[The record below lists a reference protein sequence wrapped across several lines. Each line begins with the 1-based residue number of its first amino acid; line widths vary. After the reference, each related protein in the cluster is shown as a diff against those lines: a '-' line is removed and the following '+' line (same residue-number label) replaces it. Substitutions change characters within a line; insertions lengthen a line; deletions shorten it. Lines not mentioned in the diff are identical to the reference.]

1 MARVVHFEV
10 HAAEPERAIRFYESM
25 FGWRFNKLPA
35 GDMDYWLI
43 NTGDDAKPG
52 INGGLTRR
60 MGPPPTEGQA
70 VNAFVCTLEIDD
82 LDASMAAGATAGGTV
97 ALPKMAV
104 AGVGYVGYLKDT
116 EGNIFGL
123 HQPDPNAK

>member
-10 HAAEPERAIRFYESM
+10 HAAEPERAIAFYESV
-25 FGWRFNKLPA
+25 FGWKFTKLPS
-35 GDMDYWLI
+35 GVMEYWLI
-43 NTGDDAKPG
+43 STGEGVG
-52 INGGLTRR
+52 IDGGLLRR

-70 VNAFVCTLEIDD
+70 VNAFVCTLQVDD
-82 LDASMAAGATAGGTV
+82 LDASMSAGVKAGGAV
-97 ALPKMAV
+97 ALPRMPI

>member
-10 HAAEPERAIRFYESM
+10 HAADPERAMRFYGDV
-25 FGWRFNKLPA
+25 FAWRFTKIP
-35 GDMDYWLI
+35 GGMDYWLI
-43 NTGDDAKPG
+43 ATGEGAG
-52 INGGLTRR
+52 IDGGLIRR
-60 MGPPPTEGQA
+60 MGPAPTDGQA
-70 VNAFVCTLEIDD
+70 VNAFVCTLQVDN
-82 LDASMAAGATAGGTV
+82 LDVSMAAGVNAGGSV

-104 AGVGYVGYLKDT
+104 AGVGWVGYLKDT

>member
-10 HAAEPERAIRFYESM
+10 HAADPERAMRFYGEV
-25 FGWRFNKLPA
+25 FGWRFTKIP
-35 GDMDYWLI
+35 GGMDYWLI
-43 NTGDDAKPG
+43 ATGEGSG
-52 INGGLTRR
+52 IDGGLMRR
-60 MGPPPTEGQA
+60 MGPPPTDGQA
-70 VNAFVCTLEIDD
+70 VNAFVCTLQIDN
-82 LDASMAAGATAGGTV
+82 LDASMDAGTKAGGSV

-104 AGVGYVGYLKDT
+104 AGVGWVAYLKDT

>member
-10 HAAEPERAIRFYESM
+10 HAADPDRAMAFYGDV
-25 FGWRFNKLPA
+25 FGWRFNKIP
-35 GDMDYWLI
+35 GGMDYWLI
-43 NTGDDAKPG
+43 ATGDDAQPG
-52 INGGLTRR
+52 VNGGLMRR
-60 MGPPPTEGQA
+60 MGPPPAEGQA
-70 VNAFVCTLEIDD
+70 VNAFVCTLQIAN
-82 LDASMAAGATAGGTV
+82 LDVSMDAGVKAGGSV

-104 AGVGYVGYLKDT
+104 AGVGWVGYLKDT